1 MSVPGCK
8 QRLAHLRHLL
18 ESRTASF
25 KKIVRLRGRLEM
37 LLQRAQANTQTIVDF
52 SQAQIPLVE
61 VYESSMIPKEKVE
74 EEVEEEED
82 EEEEEEEEEMMEEE
96 EEEEEEADDEDE
108 EENSLLDDDE
118 EEENEEDDEE

>member
-25 KKIVRLRGRLEM
+25 KKVVRLRGRLEM

-61 VYESSMIPKEKVE
+61 VYESSMIPKEKEE
-74 EEVEEEED
+74 EEVKEED
-82 EEEEEEEEEMMEEE
+82 EEEEDEEEEMMEEE
-96 EEEEEEADDEDE
+96 EEEEEAGDEEE
-108 EENSLLDDDE
+108 EENSLLDDDD